1 MQNDLLK
8 EILMEV
14 LTIGYV
20 AIICQNLEESLNF
33 YCNGLGLKKIYSE
46 PNRDDNESTQI
57 LLASQ
62 KGPCLMLIGPNDPKM
77 KLSQAAL
84 GVGSMQYLTF
94 YVTNTELDNAF
105 YTLSNAGIQIS
116 EEIKRGYERIIF
128 IEDPSGTLVTLTS
141 WKGINSSD
149 LSNNT
154 ERLKKAESFRRTEK
168 SEYIQEHHLEK

>member
-1 MQNDLLK
+1 
-8 EILMEV
+8 
-14 LTIGYV
+14 
-20 AIICQNLEESLNF
+20 
-33 YCNGLGLKKIYSE
+33 
-46 PNRDDNESTQI
+46 
-57 LLASQ
+57 
-62 KGPCLMLIGPNDPKM
+62 M